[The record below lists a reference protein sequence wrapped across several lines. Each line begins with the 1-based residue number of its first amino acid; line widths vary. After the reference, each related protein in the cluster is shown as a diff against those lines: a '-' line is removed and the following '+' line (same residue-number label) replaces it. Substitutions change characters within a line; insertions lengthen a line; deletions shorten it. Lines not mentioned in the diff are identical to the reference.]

1 MPECGVKV
9 LKLVMVLLRVVVVV
23 RFVVIVRVVE
33 VVGLWCSVKEKLSSQ
48 SSLLKTSGMIFAIPT
63 SLIYFSF
70 FSLGKAV
77 GGSPWISIL
86 ISLLVAGVC
95 LSGLLRFTQESR
107 EDKLWTPRDS
117 VAQKHKD
124 WVEETF
130 PTERRVSIVLLI
142 AGDVLTPATLKEV
155 DGKLKETNLY
165 QSYEDAN

>member
-1 MPECGVKV
+1 
-9 LKLVMVLLRVVVVV
+9 MVL
-23 RFVVIVRVVE
+23 
-33 VVGLWCSVKEKLSSQ
+33 
-48 SSLLKTSGMIFAIPT
+48 AIPT
-63 SLIYFSF
+63 SQPANNIYISHHDILLFF

-155 DGKLKETNLY
+155 DGELKETNLY

>member
-1 MPECGVKV
+1 M
-9 LKLVMVLLRVVVVV
+9 
-23 RFVVIVRVVE
+23 
-33 VVGLWCSVKEKLSSQ
+33 
-48 SSLLKTSGMIFAIPT
+48 
-63 SLIYFSF
+63 
-70 FSLGKAV
+70 GKAV
-77 GGSPWISIL
+77 GGNPWISIL
-86 ISLLVAGVC
+86 ISLLVAGAC